1 MITFNYETPFN
12 LKNEFKIVSWIEHIV
27 VSEGF
32 VLGEVGYIFCDDLFL
47 NRINKEFLNHD
58 TFTDI
63 ISFDYCLGKQVNG
76 DIYISIERVIENA
89 QLFQVSFES
98 ELSRVMIHGV
108 LHYLGYKDKTVEE
121 KKTMRLKENAC
132 LKELTI

>member
-121 KKTMRLKENAC
+121 KKTMRLKENTC

>member
-1 MITFNYETPFN
+1 M
-12 LKNEFKIVSWIEHIV
+12 SWIEHIV

-121 KKTMRLKENAC
+121 KKTMRLKENTC

>member
-12 LKNEFKIVSWIEHIV
+12 LKDEFKIASWIEHIV

-32 VLGEVGYIFCDDLFL
+32 VLGEISYIFCDDLFL
-47 NRINKEFLNHD
+47 NHINKEFLKHD
-58 TFTDI
+58 TLTDI

-76 DIYISIERVIENA
+76 EIYISIERVSENA
-89 QLFQVSFES
+89 QLFHVSFEN

-108 LHYLGYKDKTVEE
+108 LHYLGYKDKTIEE
-121 KKTMRLKENAC
+121 KKTMRLKENTC
-132 LKELTI
+132 LKELMN